1 MRKKG
6 NDLQLKKFL
15 IVEQILPVN
24 ILGNLK
30 GKVSRIAH

>member
-1 MRKKG
+1 MRKKV

-24 ILGNLK
+24 ILRNLK
-30 GKVSRIAH
+30 GMV